1 MIQRAF
7 ITQWGTVVPWS
18 SPRLVEQ
25 DLIICRALVS
35 IYSDP
40 FLKEHLAF
48 RGGTAL
54 HKLYLEPQPRYS
66 EDIDLVQVN
75 AEPIKETI
83 DHLREALSWLGEPVV
98 KQKKHNNT
106 LVFRV
111 QPTDVGAGEIHL
123 KVEINCK
130 EHFSVFQTVRVPF
143 SVENDWFSG
152 RCDVLTYEL
161 DELVGTKVRA
171 LYQRLKGRDLFDV
184 YTALISDKLNLNR
197 VMTAYDRYLR
207 FVASHTPTYKEF
219 VLNMDEKIQN
229 PEFLGDTTGLLRPGL
244 TFEPQPAW
252 EQVRDEIVSCLI
264 K

>member
-1 MIQRAF
+1 MIQKAF

-35 IYSDP
+35 IFCDP

-75 AEPIKETI
+75 AEAIKETI
-83 DHLREALSWLGEPVV
+83 DHLREALSWMGEPVV

-111 QPTDVGAGEIHL
+111 HSSSKTIGSADSAKCSPMNWTSWSGQKSVPSISVL
-123 KVEINCK
+123 KAVT
-130 EHFSVFQTVRVPF
+130 FSTFT
-143 SVENDWFSG
+143 
-152 RCDVLTYEL
+152 
-161 DELVGTKVRA
+161 
-171 LYQRLKGRDLFDV
+171 
-184 YTALISDKLNLNR
+184 
-197 VMTAYDRYLR
+197 LR
-207 FVASHTPTYKEF
+207 S
-219 VLNMDEKIQN
+219 
-229 PEFLGDTTGLLRPGL
+229 
-244 TFEPQPAW
+244 
-252 EQVRDEIVSCLI
+252 
-264 K
+264 